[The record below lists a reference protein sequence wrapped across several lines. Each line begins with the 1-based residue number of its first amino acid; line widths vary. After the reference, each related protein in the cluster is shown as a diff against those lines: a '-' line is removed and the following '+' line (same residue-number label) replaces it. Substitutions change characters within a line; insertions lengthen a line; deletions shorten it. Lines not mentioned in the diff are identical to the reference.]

1 MHVGVVFPQV
11 EIGSDRGAVRAY
23 AEAVNELGFHHLLA
37 YDHVVGADPAV
48 HRGWSGP
55 YNIAH
60 PFHEPMVLFGY
71 LAGFT
76 DLGLVTGIVIA
87 PQRQTVLLAKQ
98 AAEVDVVTAGRLRL
112 GIGIGWNAL
121 EYQALGKDFS
131 NRSKRVEEQVEL
143 LRRLWTDESVT
154 FHGAYE
160 QVEGVGLLPM
170 PIQRPIP
177 IWFGGTAPGA
187 LRRIGRLADGW
198 FPLMPPG
205 PDLEEAIAVVQGS
218 AREAG
223 RQSIPFEGRIR
234 VLAGA
239 GNVEKQLAE
248 WDAIGASYVSFDT
261 MRQGLSVDD
270 HIATIRKVA
279 EAVLGD

>member
-1 MHVGVVFPQV
+1 VHVGVVFPQV

-48 HRGWSGP
+48 HHGWKGP
-55 YNIAH
+55 YNIAD

-76 DLGLVTGIVIA
+76 DLELVTGVVIA

-143 LRRLWTDESVT
+143 LRRLWSDESVT
-154 FHGAYE
+154 FRGTYE

-198 FPLMPPG
+198 FPLTPPG
-205 PDLEEAIAVVQGS
+205 PDLEEAIAVVQDS

-223 RQSIPFEGRIR
+223 RPPVPFEGRIR
-234 VLAGA
+234 VQAGER
-239 GNVEKQLAE
+239 NVEKDLAE
-248 WDAIGASYVSFDT
+248 WDALGARYVSFDT

-270 HIATIRKVA
+270 HVATLTEVA